1 MGVSHKQY
9 AEIDCNAFKS
19 AEKITKNLAKFL
31 RNKNQALIVNT
42 MVIGGSTKSAILKEA
57 ETAGADLIIVGS
69 HGHGAI
75 KAFLLGSV
83 Y

>member
-1 MGVSHKQY
+1 M
-9 AEIDCNAFKS
+9 
-19 AEKITKNLAKFL
+19 

-42 MVIGGSTKSAILKEA
+42 MVIGGSTKSAILTEA